1 MKMSAPN
8 RESIMK
14 MAKDLVS
21 IKPDAV
27 NPFNNERSWQYRA
40 WAEGAAQAQQGNKVY
55 QAIQFKCASTSTG
68 ALISKIDETKKF
80 DAVLKVDEVRSDVL
94 KTFALVNRASPIVP
108 TPVAEHIR
116 RLMADANTCADPL
129 RSGRLKRKAF
139 ILTAR
144 HATI

>member
-21 IKPDAV
+21 VKPDAV
-27 NPFNNERSWQYRA
+27 NPFTNENSWQYKA
-40 WAEGAAQAQQGNKVY
+40 WAEGAAMARNASATSVPRLYPGAAINAAHPYQHLAEDMAKVSF
-55 QAIQFKCASTSTG
+55 AR
-68 ALISKIDETKKF
+68 
-80 DAVLKVDEVRSDVL
+80 VVRHAPV
-94 KTFALVNRASPIVP
+94 VVP

-116 RLMADANTCADPL
+116 RLMADANTCADPM
-129 RSGRLKRKAF
+129 RAGRLKRKAF

-144 HATI
+144 HTTI